1 MGYKLPIGLF
11 YYSKEGGADSEM
23 GCSSGWHFFSG
34 IQPCETI
41 GNLEVAFAIC
51 RKATKKQKLKS
62 IALYSI
68 AFLQKKCLV
77 YSKQPRPTV
86 PIFGVNP
93 VGKCTF
99 GIVLPRNKY
108 NCQEIFLDCR
118 RKREISPMK
127 RNTKQLIPMI
137 LVFTIIAAAYSC
149 RILAMLDIGGVWMNY
164 IRAALYLL
172 LFSLWGYSIDRRII
186 QKQALHCLRLTA
198 ALMLVWLILRTLKYE
213 FVTDLTVARY
223 IWYLYYLPMLFIPLL
238 GVYIA
243 LTLGKS
249 EEYRL
254 TERAGFLVAVPGILF
269 LLVITNDLHQQVFAF
284 NSGVPGVPDNY
295 GYSHGIFY
303 FCSMGWMVACM
314 IFSLALLLKKS
325 RVPSG
330 SKKRIRPF
338 VIACITV
345 LYGLLYLSGL
355 PAIRRWL
362 GDMNVTF
369 CLLYAAIYESC
380 IRCRMIPSNT
390 GYVELFEATTLAACI
405 ADRSGSIVL
414 RSRAAGEDMVCPREG
429 VPLIR
434 PNGIR
439 ISSAPISGG
448 YAVWQDNVRPLTELR
463 ARLSENKTKIN
474 SNKEKLREAYIIQKK
489 LLELTEK
496 NRIYDEMEARY
507 GDQITRVGQ
516 LLRQCQGAAPEEIQS
531 ALKRILLLG
540 TYIKRSA
547 NLYFLSQEYELL
559 PQQELRLTIDEAVRV
574 INVCGTECSVVY
586 HTTGPMRATEVARLL
601 DLLKVVTEAAMGG
614 LYSLFI
620 SVSDGEMDLSV
631 ECAAELSFLASP
643 DVTVQQED
651 GLWLVR
657 TRIGGGS
664 GA

>member
-1 MGYKLPIGLF
+1 
-11 YYSKEGGADSEM
+11 
-23 GCSSGWHFFSG
+23 
-34 IQPCETI
+34 
-41 GNLEVAFAIC
+41 
-51 RKATKKQKLKS
+51 
-62 IALYSI
+62 
-68 AFLQKKCLV
+68 
-77 YSKQPRPTV
+77 
-86 PIFGVNP
+86 
-93 VGKCTF
+93 
-99 GIVLPRNKY
+99 
-108 NCQEIFLDCR
+108 
-118 RKREISPMK
+118 MK

-149 RILAMLDIGGVWMNY
+149 RMLAMLDIGGVYVNY

-172 LFSLWGYSIDRRII
+172 LFSLWGYSLDRRII
-186 QKQALHCLRLTA
+186 QPQTLHWLRLTA
-198 ALMLVWLILRTLKYE
+198 ALMLLWLILRTLKYE

-243 LTLGKS
+243 LSLGKS
-249 EEYRL
+249 EKFRL
-254 TERAGFLVAVPGILF
+254 TGRIGALAIIPAVLF

-284 NSGVPGVPDNY
+284 SSGVPGGPDNY
-295 GYSHGIFY
+295 SYSYGPVY
-303 FCSMGWMVACM
+303 FCYLGWTVTCM
-314 IFSLALLLKKS
+314 FFSLILLLKKS
-325 RVPSG
+325 RVPC
-330 SKKRIRPF
+330 SKKKRLAPF
-338 VIACITV
+338 VIGCATV
-345 LYGLLYLSGL
+345 LYGILYLLGL
-355 PAIRRWL
+355 PAVRRWF
-362 GDMNVTF
+362 GDMNVMF

-405 ADRSGSIVL
+405 ADRSGNIVL
-414 RSRAAGEDMVCPREG
+414 RSRAAGEGMVCPREG

-463 ARLSENKTKIN
+463 ARLSENKAKIN

-574 INVCGTECSVVY
+574 ITVCGTECSVVY

-601 DLLKVVTEAAMGG
+601 DLLKVVTEAAIGG